1 MTCLEELIGIKKG
14 CTDIE
19 PVTGLYINDLPAMSL
34 KLADAA
40 AGKEKTNGFTLIQ
53 DRIRYASDYLTNDI
67 RNYLQDK
74 FVINSVLE
82 RTTVGHYHDDNDTTG
97 TSANLRGLRII
108 VREDPYLNINISRIG
123 IRLADA
129 ITTNILIYD
138 LFKNEILETIP
149 VTTVADEIVY
159 LDVNKQVSTNGQRR
173 ALFVCIDASLSD
185 QYNAS
190 TYMEG
195 SEFGCKSCNQKSY
208 LSYVSSGYINSALSK
223 TDGNFQSS
231 ATTGGL
237 TVDYT
242 VECDMSNYICSLG
255 RSLAWP
261 LLYKTGHLIMQELKH
276 SEQLNTIVM
285 VNKAQNDELLAYYES
300 EYIKSLNQLMSNL
313 KVPKDICFDCAPS
326 IKKVIQLP

>member
-14 CTDIE
+14 CADVE

-40 AGKEKTNGFTLIQ
+40 ANKEKVNGFTLIQ
-53 DRIRYASDYLTNDI
+53 DRIRFASDYLTNDI

-74 FVINSVLE
+74 FIINSLLE
-82 RTTVGHYHDDNDTTG
+82 QTTVGHYDDDNDTTT
-97 TSANLRGLRII
+97 TSSRLRGLRIV
-108 VREDPYLNINISRIG
+108 VREYPYLNINISRIG
-123 IRLADA
+123 LRFADA

-138 LFKNEILETIP
+138 LYKNELLETIP
-149 VTTVADEIVY
+149 ITTVADQIVY
-159 LDVNKQVSTNGQRR
+159 LEVNKQIQTNGQRR
-173 ALFVCIDASLSD
+173 ALFICVDASLSD

-190 TYMEG
+190 TYMQGAEY
-195 SEFGCKSCNQKSY
+195 GCKSCNKNSY
-208 LSYVSSGYINSALSK
+208 LSYVSSGYISDGLSK
-223 TDGNFQSS
+223 TDGNFTSS
-231 ATTGGL
+231 STTGGL

-276 SEQLNTIVM
+276 SEQLNTVVLI
-285 VNKAQNDELLAYYES
+285 NKAQNDELLSYYEA
-300 EYIKSLNQLMSNL
+300 EYIKSLNQLTSNL
-313 KVPKDICFDCAPS
+313 KVPKDICFQCSPT